1 MIVVQ
6 IALSD
11 LALMERL
18 PHSMAV
24 QCHEQPVDMMMERIR
39 RLLRC
44 CAYILA

>member
-11 LALMERL
+11 LALMGHL

-24 QCHEQPVDMMMERIR
+24 QYHEQPADRMMERIR
-39 RLLRC
+39 RLLPC